1 MFDHRRGRAAASAAV
16 ALALLTAGCGGGSAA
31 DGGSAD
37 DPITLTMGLYGTFGY
52 EEAGL
57 YEEYMEL
64 HPEIRIEQSVV
75 AQSGAYYQALQTRL
89 AAGSG
94 MADVQ
99 GIEIGFVADVTANHA
114 DAFVDF
120 AAQDNADELEGT
132 FYDWKWDQAS
142 TTDGRV
148 IGLGTDAGPQAMCYR
163 QDLFEAA
170 GLPTDPAAVSA
181 LWPTWDDYLATGQQY
196 TDSATRQEGS
206 SFVDSPNSVF
216 APAVR
221 QGDVA
226 YDDEDGN
233 PVVEDSD
240 GVETAWDLASQAA
253 DDGLTA
259 SLAQFG
265 DDWNA
270 AFSNGAFA
278 TIACPSWMLGYITS
292 QMGDEG
298 AGLWNVATLPG
309 QAEAGSTWGGSWLGV
324 PSSGEH
330 VEEAT
335 ALVEWLTAPEQQVRM
350 FTDGGF
356 FPSSST
362 AAESPEVADTV
373 SEYFSDAP
381 IGQVFGD
388 AADSVRRTPIGP
400 YDTQIQDAFSAALTT
415 VADGDRTPDEAYTD
429 ALNAIEQV
437 VGG

>member
-1 MFDHRRGRAAASAAV
+1 MSVPRRARAAAAAAV
-16 ALALLTAGCGGGSAA
+16 SLALLTTGCGGGDSGD
-31 DGGSAD
+31 DGRT
-37 DPITLTMGLYGTFGY
+37 TLTMGLYGTFGY

-57 YEEYMEL
+57 YDEYMEL
-64 HPEIRIEQSVV
+64 HPDIRIEQTVV

-120 AAQDNADELEGT
+120 AAEENADELEDS

-142 TTDGRV
+142 TDDGRT

-163 QDLFEAA
+163 QDLFEQA
-170 GLPTDPAAVSA
+170 GLPSDPAAVSA

-196 TDSATRQEGS
+196 LASPTRQEDS
-206 SFVDSPNSVF
+206 AFVDSANSVF

-221 QGDVA
+221 QGEIA
-226 YDDEDGN
+226 YDDEDGA

-240 GVETAWDLASQAA
+240 GVETAWGLASRAA
-253 DDGLTA
+253 DEGLTA
-259 SLAQFG
+259 RLAQFG

-270 AFSNGAFA
+270 AFTNGAFA

-298 AGLWNVATLPG
+298 AGVWNIATLPG
-309 QAEAGSTWGGSWLGV
+309 QSESGSTWGGSWLGV

-350 FTDGGF
+350 FTEGGF

-362 AAESPEVADTV
+362 AAESPEVADEV
-373 SEYFSDAP
+373 SDYFSDAP
-381 IGQVFGD
+381 IGEIFGT
-388 AADSVRRTPIGP
+388 AAAAVRRTPIGP

-415 VADGDRTPDEAYTD
+415 VADGDRSPDEAYSD
-429 ALNAIEQV
+429 ALDAIDQV
-437 VGG
+437 VSG

>member
-1 MFDHRRGRAAASAAV
+1 MLHSRRGRSAAGAAV
-16 ALALLTAGCGGGSAA
+16 ALALLTAGCSSGGES
-31 DGGSAD
+31 GGDSD
-37 DPITLTMGLYGTFGY
+37 QITLTMGLYGTFGY

-57 YEEYMEL
+57 YDEYMKQN
-64 HPEIRIEQSVV
+64 PNIKIEQTVV

-99 GIEIGFVADVTANHA
+99 GIEIGFVADVAANNA

-120 AAQDNADELEGT
+120 AAEDNADELKST
-132 FYDWKWDQAS
+132 FYDWKWNQAS
-142 TTDGRV
+142 TGDGRV

-163 QDLFEAA
+163 QDLFGAA

-181 LWPTWDDYLATGQQY
+181 LWPTWEDYLATGQQY
-196 TDSATRQEGS
+196 QSAAGRQEGS

-221 QGDVA
+221 QGKVA

-240 GVETAWDLASQAA
+240 GVKTAWGLASQAA
-253 DDGLTA
+253 DAGLTA

-265 DDWNA
+265 DEWNA

-292 QMGDEG
+292 QLGDEG
-298 AGLWNVATLPG
+298 AGLWNIATLPG
-309 QAEAGSTWGGSWLGV
+309 QDESGSTWGGSWLGV
-324 PSSGEH
+324 PSSGDN

-335 ALVEWLTAPEQQVRM
+335 ALVEWLTAPEQQVKM

-362 AAESPEVADTV
+362 AAESDEVASTV
-373 SEYFSDAP
+373 SEYFSGAP
-381 IGQVFGD
+381 IGQIFGD
-388 AADSVRRTPIGP
+388 AAASVRRTPIGP
-400 YDTQIQDAFSAALTT
+400 YDTQIQDAFSSALTT
-415 VADGDRTPDEAYTD
+415 VADGDRSPDEAYQD
-429 ALNAIEQV
+429 ALSAIEQV
-437 VGG
+437 VQG